1 MNLGSQATIA
11 EADPPNLYHLVFSN
25 GMHEVNGMHPIQ
37 SRDKL
42 DFAVIALGCG
52 YRDAADRAEAD
63 GLGVAF
69 DRLFAS
75 PGSSSL
81 SLAVVPGE
89 RFPREYGYIHSA
101 KARERFRSA
110 LNSR

>member
-11 EADPPNLYHLVFSN
+11 KADPPNLYHLVFSN
-25 GMHEVNGMHPIQ
+25 RMHEANGIHPIQ

-42 DFAVIALGCG
+42 DFAAIALGCG
-52 YRDAADRAEAD
+52 YRDVANCAEAD
-63 GLGVAF
+63 GLGAAL

-75 PGSSSL
+75 PGPSSL

-89 RFPREYGYIHSA
+89 SFPREYGYIHSA
-101 KARERFRSA
+101 KARERFRSV